1 MIILYTL
8 ITNILL
14 QEYKSKQDDLVN
26 GRSEIREIIETRA
39 GKQELNTKL
48 TASFETYPLKL
59 ITTDSRRQA
68 PDRRADNSSNNSN
81 NYPSSDKGVMRQN
94 VLIKQTKPIFS
105 HKSDWGFFLRPAF
118 LCSVEE
124 RRGFFQ
130 RLLEPYLI
138 SDSSNLVM
146 GLVFGGGQNLEKS
159 FKNQVR
165 IAGLSHVLSASG
177 SNVSLVLLINSP
189 FIRKKF
195 GSLFTV
201 LTSILAVS
209 VYLSIA
215 GCTAPLL
222 RATISA
228 SLALLGHSLWKR
240 KISQAWL
247 LGITGGVMLLISADY
262 LTDVSFQL
270 SMAATCG
277 LLASTKLFPD
287 KSRDYLDDSISGI
300 KDECYHSTVVSDS
313 FSRVLSGIAIFTNH
327 LRGWVLAALRT
338 TLAVQ
343 LFTLPIVIGNFH
355 QLSILGIV
363 SNVAVV
369 WVVPLVIA
377 VTLLTIFCSFFH
389 FSLFAVF
396 FGQLA
401 NYLSTFFIS
410 ATRLLGSHQ
419 GFLLQLSELQA
430 NCLLLIYF
438 VLLSVYFVYISSRR
452 ELNKKGERYLCH

>member
-1 MIILYTL
+1 MIASYIL
-8 ITNILL
+8 ITNLLL
-14 QEYKSKQDDLVN
+14 QEYKNNQSSLVMN
-26 GRSEIREIIETRA
+26 ESGIREKVEVRA
-39 GKQELNTKL
+39 EKHEVNTNQA
-48 TASFETYPLKL
+48 TSFKTYPLQVV
-59 ITTDSRRQA
+59 TANSRQQV
-68 PDRRADNSSNNSN
+68 PDRRADNSLGNSN
-81 NYPSSDKGVMRQN
+81 KHPSSDKGVMSQN

-189 FIRKKF
+189 FIRRKF
-195 GSLFTV
+195 GSLFTL

-215 GCTAPLL
+215 GCTAPLF
-222 RATISA
+222 RAAISA
-228 SLALLGHSLWKR
+228 ILALLGHSLWKR

-270 SMAATCG
+270 SMAATYG

-300 KDECYHSTVVSDS
+300 KHGCYHSTVASDS
-313 FSRVLSGIAIFTNH
+313 FSRVLSGMTIFTNY
-327 LRGWVLAALRT
+327 LRGWVLAAMRT

-363 SNVAVV
+363 SNVAIV
-369 WVVPLVIA
+369 WVVPLLIA

-389 FSLFAVF
+389 FSLFAVL
-396 FGQLA
+396 FGHLT
-401 NYLSTFFIS
+401 NYLSNFFIS
-410 ATRLLGSHQ
+410 TTRFLGSHQ
-419 GFLLQLSELQA
+419 SFLLQLSESQTT
-430 NCLLLIYF
+430 CLLLIYF
-438 VLLSVYFVYISSRR
+438 VLLLVYFVCILSRR
-452 ELNKKGERYLCH
+452 KLNKKGERYLCR